1 MTTQEKVYDV
11 VNLVSKH
18 DLTEQEVIDYC
29 TSVGCIQLE
38 TDQIVDKYRSL

>member
-29 TSVGCIQLE
+29 TSVNCTEIE
-38 TDQIVDKYRSL
+38 IDQIVDKYRSL